1 MQFQIF
7 KKMKQ
12 QSKNAYFLC
21 YLGNE
26 KSYPRSAC
34 GKTTKVLLQF
44 QTLIILEKIECM
56 QPVWL
61 CMHWSKCFE
70 DTSEN
75 AQWTKSSKCNQY
87 NFQSFR
93 SDNLRIHL
101 KTHRGEKPN
110 KCNQCDYACSDPS
123 ALRTH
128 LKTHIGEKFY
138 KCNQCNYAPP

>member
-7 KKMKQ
+7 KKWNNSQKLHIFCAISEMKRAIQ
-12 QSKNAYFLC
+12 DPLVAKRQKFCCSFRLWLFWKKL
-21 YLGNE
+21 
-26 KSYPRSAC
+26 SAC
-34 GKTTKVLLQF
+34 SQCDYAYSDPSALKTHLK
-44 QTLIILEKIECM
+44 
-56 QPVWL
+56 
-61 CMHWSKCFE
+61 
-70 DTSEN
+70 N

-123 ALRTH
+123 TLRTH